1 MNPGGEVGSWD
12 VVLLEDLNE
21 DNLISNLNQRYKWD
35 QVYVSNVPASTSMS
49 IYSPVPSLPD
59 VCGYL
64 PDIPEPSQASGVEQ

>member
-35 QVYVSNVPASTSMS
+35 QVYVSSMPATASMS
-49 IYSPVPSLPD
+49 FYSPHSSLPD
-59 VCGYL
+59 LCGHL
-64 PDIPEPSQASGVEQ
+64 PDFPEPPQATGVEQ